1 MSAFNRLNHLKELT
15 TPVIDDN
22 AGTIS
27 VTFTF
32 DELHAFS
39 EHVDWCIYEQDQP
52 VNDNLQSFIDKVLY
66 DNKLDSLSEGKDY
79 DSKVDALVDSMKGTG
94 DYNKIPDRY

>member
-1 MSAFNRLNHLKELT
+1 MRNFDKINYLKELQV
-15 TPVIDDN
+15 PVIDDN

-52 VNDNLQSFIDKVLY
+52 VNENLQSFIDKL
-66 DNKLDSLSEGKDY
+66 L
-79 DSKVDALVDSMKGTG
+79 
-94 DYNKIPDRY
+94 YNKRNTAPRIKQVNLPKEEW

>member
-1 MSAFNRLNHLKELT
+1 MSAFNRLYHLKELT

-32 DELHAFS
+32 DELHAFQQ
-39 EHVDWCIYEQDQP
+39 HVDWCIYEQDQP
-52 VNDNLQSFIDKVLY
+52 VDDNLQSFIDKL
-66 DNKLDSLSEGKDY
+66 L
-79 DSKVDALVDSMKGTG
+79 
-94 DYNKIPDRY
+94 YNKRNTAPKIKQVNLPKEEW

>member
-1 MSAFNRLNHLKELT
+1 MRNFDKINYLKELQV
-15 TPVIDDN
+15 PVIDDN

-52 VNDNLQSFIDKVLY
+52 VNDNLQSFIDKL
-66 DNKLDSLSEGKDY
+66 L
-79 DSKVDALVDSMKGTG
+79 
-94 DYNKIPDRY
+94 YNKRNTAPKIKQVNLPK

>member
-32 DELHAFS
+32 DELHAFQQ
-39 EHVDWCIYEQDQP
+39 HVDWCIYEQDQP
-52 VNDNLQSFIDKVLY
+52 VDANLQSFIDKL
-66 DNKLDSLSEGKDY
+66 L
-79 DSKVDALVDSMKGTG
+79 
-94 DYNKIPDRY
+94 YNKRNTAPRIKQVNLPKEEW

>member
-1 MSAFNRLNHLKELT
+1 MRNFDKINYLKELQV
-15 TPVIDDN
+15 PVIDDN

-52 VNDNLQSFIDKVLY
+52 VNDNLQSFIDKL
-66 DNKLDSLSEGKDY
+66 L
-79 DSKVDALVDSMKGTG
+79 
-94 DYNKIPDRY
+94 YNKRNRAPKIKQVNLPKEEW

>member
-1 MSAFNRLNHLKELT
+1 MLNFDKINYLKELQV
-15 TPVIDDN
+15 PVIDDN

-52 VNDNLQSFIDKVLY
+52 VNDNLQSFIDKL
-66 DNKLDSLSEGKDY
+66 L
-79 DSKVDALVDSMKGTG
+79 
-94 DYNKIPDRY
+94 YNKRNTAPKIKQVNLPKEEW

>member
-52 VNDNLQSFIDKVLY
+52 VNDNLQSFIDKL
-66 DNKLDSLSEGKDY
+66 L
-79 DSKVDALVDSMKGTG
+79 
-94 DYNKIPDRY
+94 YNKRTTAPKIKQVNLPKEEW

>member
-1 MSAFNRLNHLKELT
+1 MRNFDKINYLKELQV
-15 TPVIDDN
+15 PVIDDN

-39 EHVDWCIYEQDQP
+39 EPVDWCIYEQDQP
-52 VNDNLQSFIDKVLY
+52 VDDNLQSFIDKL
-66 DNKLDSLSEGKDY
+66 L
-79 DSKVDALVDSMKGTG
+79 
-94 DYNKIPDRY
+94 YNKRNTAPRIKQVNLPKEEW

>member
-52 VNDNLQSFIDKVLY
+52 VNENLQSFICLLY
-66 DNKLDSLSEGKDY
+66 TSPSPRDATLSRMP
-79 DSKVDALVDSMKGTG
+79 SSA
-94 DYNKIPDRY
+94 

>member
-1 MSAFNRLNHLKELT
+1 MRNFDKINYLKELQV
-15 TPVIDDN
+15 PVIDDN

-52 VNDNLQSFIDKVLY
+52 VNENLQSFIDKL
-66 DNKLDSLSEGKDY
+66 L
-79 DSKVDALVDSMKGTG
+79 
-94 DYNKIPDRY
+94 YNKRNTAPKIKQVNLPKEEW

>member
-1 MSAFNRLNHLKELT
+1 MRNFDKINYLKELQV
-15 TPVIDDN
+15 PVIDDN

-52 VNDNLQSFIDKVLY
+52 VNDNLQSFIDKL
-66 DNKLDSLSEGKDY
+66 L
-79 DSKVDALVDSMKGTG
+79 
-94 DYNKIPDRY
+94 YNKRNTAPKIKQVNLSKEEW

>member
-1 MSAFNRLNHLKELT
+1 MRNFDKINYLKELQV
-15 TPVIDDN
+15 PVIDDN

-52 VNDNLQSFIDKVLY
+52 VNDNLQSFIDKL
-66 DNKLDSLSEGKDY
+66 L
-79 DSKVDALVDSMKGTG
+79 
-94 DYNKIPDRY
+94 YNKRNTAPKIKHVNLPKEEW

>member
-1 MSAFNRLNHLKELT
+1 MRNFDKINYLKELQV
-15 TPVIDDN
+15 PVIDDN

-52 VNDNLQSFIDKVLY
+52 VNDNLQSFIDKL
-66 DNKLDSLSEGKDY
+66 L
-79 DSKVDALVDSMKGTG
+79 
-94 DYNKIPDRY
+94 YNKRNTAPKIKQVNLPKEEW

>member
-1 MSAFNRLNHLKELT
+1 MRNFDKINYLKELQV
-15 TPVIDDN
+15 PVIDDN

-52 VNDNLQSFIDKVLY
+52 VNDNLQSFIDKL
-66 DNKLDSLSEGKDY
+66 L
-79 DSKVDALVDSMKGTG
+79 
-94 DYNKIPDRY
+94 YNKRNKAPKIKQVNLPNEEW

>member
-1 MSAFNRLNHLKELT
+1 MRNFDKINYLKELQV
-15 TPVIDDN
+15 PVIDDN

-52 VNDNLQSFIDKVLY
+52 VNDNLQSFIDKL
-66 DNKLDSLSEGKDY
+66 L
-79 DSKVDALVDSMKGTG
+79 
-94 DYNKIPDRY
+94 I

>member
-1 MSAFNRLNHLKELT
+1 MKQVN
-15 TPVIDDN
+15 
-22 AGTIS
+22 
-27 VTFTF
+27 FTN

-39 EHVDWCIYEQDQP
+39 EHVTWCIYEQDQP

-79 DSKVDALVDSMKGTG
+79 DTKVDALVDSMKGTG
-94 DYNKIPDRY
+94 DYKKIPDRY

>member
-1 MSAFNRLNHLKELT
+1 MRNFDKINYLKELQV
-15 TPVIDDN
+15 PVIHDN

-52 VNDNLQSFIDKVLY
+52 VNDNFQSFIDKL
-66 DNKLDSLSEGKDY
+66 L
-79 DSKVDALVDSMKGTG
+79 
-94 DYNKIPDRY
+94 YNKRNTAPKIKQVNLAKEGW

>member
-1 MSAFNRLNHLKELT
+1 M
-15 TPVIDDN
+15 PVIDDN

-52 VNDNLQSFIDKVLY
+52 VNDNLQSFIDKL
-66 DNKLDSLSEGKDY
+66 L
-79 DSKVDALVDSMKGTG
+79 
-94 DYNKIPDRY
+94 YNKRNTAHKIKQVNLPKEEW

>member
-1 MSAFNRLNHLKELT
+1 MRNFDKINYLKELQV
-15 TPVIDDN
+15 PVIDDN

-39 EHVDWCIYEQDQP
+39 EHADWCIYEQDQP
-52 VNDNLQSFIDKVLY
+52 VNDNLQSFIDKL
-66 DNKLDSLSEGKDY
+66 L
-79 DSKVDALVDSMKGTG
+79 
-94 DYNKIPDRY
+94 YNKRNTAPKIKQVNLPKEEW

>member
-1 MSAFNRLNHLKELT
+1 MRNFDKINYLKELQV
-15 TPVIDDN
+15 PVIDDN

-52 VNDNLQSFIDKVLY
+52 VNDNLQSFIDKL
-66 DNKLDSLSEGKDY
+66 L
-79 DSKVDALVDSMKGTG
+79 
-94 DYNKIPDRY
+94 YNKRNTAPKIKQINLPKEEW

>member
-1 MSAFNRLNHLKELT
+1 MRNFDKINYLKELQV
-15 TPVIDDN
+15 PVIDDN

-52 VNDNLQSFIDKVLY
+52 VNDNLQSFIDKL
-66 DNKLDSLSEGKDY
+66 L
-79 DSKVDALVDSMKGTG
+79 
-94 DYNKIPDRY
+94 YNKRNTAPKTKQVNLPKEEW

>member
-1 MSAFNRLNHLKELT
+1 MRNFDKINYLKELQV
-15 TPVIDDN
+15 PVIDDN

-52 VNDNLQSFIDKVLY
+52 VNDNLQSFIDKL
-66 DNKLDSLSEGKDY
+66 L
-79 DSKVDALVDSMKGTG
+79 
-94 DYNKIPDRY
+94 YNKRNTAPRIKQVNLPKEEW

>member
-1 MSAFNRLNHLKELT
+1 MRNFDKINYLKELQV
-15 TPVIDDN
+15 PVIDDN

-52 VNDNLQSFIDKVLY
+52 VDDNLQSFIDKL
-66 DNKLDSLSEGKDY
+66 L
-79 DSKVDALVDSMKGTG
+79 
-94 DYNKIPDRY
+94 YNKRNTAPKIKQVNLPKEEW

>member
-32 DELHAFS
+32 DELHAFQQ
-39 EHVDWCIYEQDQP
+39 HVDWCIYEQDQP
-52 VNDNLQSFIDKVLY
+52 VDDNLQSFIDKL
-66 DNKLDSLSEGKDY
+66 L
-79 DSKVDALVDSMKGTG
+79 
-94 DYNKIPDRY
+94 YNKINTAPKIKQVNLPKEEW

>member
-1 MSAFNRLNHLKELT
+1 MRNFDKINYLKELQV
-15 TPVIDDN
+15 PVIDDN

-39 EHVDWCIYEQDQP
+39 EHVDWCIYGQDQP
-52 VNDNLQSFIDKVLY
+52 VNDNLQSFIDKL
-66 DNKLDSLSEGKDY
+66 L
-79 DSKVDALVDSMKGTG
+79 
-94 DYNKIPDRY
+94 YNKRNTAPKIKQVNLPKEEW

>member
-1 MSAFNRLNHLKELT
+1 M
-15 TPVIDDN
+15 PVIDDN

-52 VNDNLQSFIDKVLY
+52 VNDNLQSFIDKL
-66 DNKLDSLSEGKDY
+66 L
-79 DSKVDALVDSMKGTG
+79 
-94 DYNKIPDRY
+94 YNKRNTAPKIKQVNLPKEEW

>member
-1 MSAFNRLNHLKELT
+1 MRNFDKINYLKELQV
-15 TPVIDDN
+15 PVIDDN

-52 VNDNLQSFIDKVLY
+52 VNDNLQSFIDL
-66 DNKLDSLSEGKDY
+66 SL
-79 DSKVDALVDSMKGTG
+79 
-94 DYNKIPDRY
+94 IHI

>member
-32 DELHAFS
+32 DELHAFQQ
-39 EHVDWCIYEQDQP
+39 HVDWCIYEQDQP
-52 VNDNLQSFIDKVLY
+52 VDDNLQSFIDKL
-66 DNKLDSLSEGKDY
+66 L
-79 DSKVDALVDSMKGTG
+79 
-94 DYNKIPDRY
+94 YNKRNIAPRIKQVNLPKEEW

>member
-32 DELHAFS
+32 DELHAFQQ
-39 EHVDWCIYEQDQP
+39 HVDWCIYEQDQP
-52 VNDNLQSFIDKVLY
+52 VDDNLQSFIDKL
-66 DNKLDSLSEGKDY
+66 L
-79 DSKVDALVDSMKGTG
+79 
-94 DYNKIPDRY
+94 YNKRNTAPRSKQVHLPKEEW